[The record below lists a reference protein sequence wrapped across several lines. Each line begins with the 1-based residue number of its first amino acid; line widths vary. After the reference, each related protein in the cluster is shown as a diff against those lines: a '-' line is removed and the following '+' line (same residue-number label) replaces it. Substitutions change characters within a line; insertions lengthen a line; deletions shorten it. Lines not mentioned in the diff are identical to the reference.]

1 MTEAGWYADPE
12 GHGRGRRYWDGSQW
26 TEHYEHPAPAQQAAP
41 APAPQPV
48 VQQQAPAQQLPPAGW
63 KDDPEG
69 GEGLRYWDGQQWTDH
84 YHPPRDQA
92 PAAASSSFEPAS
104 QAFQPS
110 TGSEPAVQAAP
121 AAGAAA
127 AAAAT
132 PSPGS
137 LDETQLDVR
146 GYHGGRPEEPSAA
159 PETEPSAADATPA
172 TPAERQAQFEGL
184 LYAPIVMSELLAGL
198 HDVRD
203 RKLEVHLSDTANRS
217 QPFFHAIG
225 TVIEDAGLVG
235 GGALQPRFRS
245 ERALSILG
253 RDMVVSYNSTP
264 EFEATINHYPTWLLL
279 LGGSMV
285 SLLLALLVW
294 LQGSG
299 LRRAEGMAQR
309 MTTDLEHEDR
319 KSIV

>member
-84 YHPPRDQA
+84 YHPPRDPA

-121 AAGAAA
+121 AAGAAGAAA

-172 TPAERQAQFEGL
+172 TPAEEA
-184 LYAPIVMSELLAGL
+184 APASAGP
-198 HDVRD
+198 D
-203 RKLEVHLSDTANRS
+203 
-217 QPFFHAIG
+217 
-225 TVIEDAGLVG
+225 
-235 GGALQPRFRS
+235 
-245 ERALSILG
+245 LSIDYG
-253 RDMVVSYNSTP
+253 TAG
-264 EFEATINHYPTWLLL
+264 EAATCSSCGAKIRSSHKFCPAC
-279 LGGSMV
+279 GVAQEGS
-285 SLLLALLVW
+285 SA
-294 LQGSG
+294 
-299 LRRAEGMAQR
+299 
-309 MTTDLEHEDR
+309 
-319 KSIV
+319 